1 VEISHG
7 DRGVTDLIPS
17 VVEQQDIAPLAAALI
32 AAGLPS
38 DDILLPGRTL
48 YRFST
53 ASGET
58 VGYGGLDLYGSAAL
72 LRSIVVLPNQRR
84 HGHGRSI
91 VEQLTTQATAAGV
104 LDTYLLTTSA
114 RGFFEQIGF
123 AVADRATAPRSIL
136 GTTQAAGLCPASAPL
151 LIKKLSP

>member
-1 VEISHG
+1 
-7 DRGVTDLIPS
+7 VTDLIPS
-17 VVEQQDIAPLAAALI
+17 LVEQQEIAPLAAALI

-58 VGYGGLDLYGSAAL
+58 VGYGGLELYGSAAL
-72 LRSIVVLPNQRR
+72 LRSIVVLPSQRG
-84 HGHGRSI
+84 HGYGRSI
-91 VEQLTTQATAAGV
+91 VEHLTTQAAAAGV
-104 LDTYLLTTSA
+104 LDIYLLTTSA
-114 RGFFEQIGF
+114 RSFFEQAGF
-123 AVADRATAPRSIL
+123 AVADRATAPATIL

-151 LIKKLSP
+151 LIKRLRP